1 MNSMKKLGMYNS
13 GPICQHPRAYLG
25 FHIPKGFIGNRT
37 TANSHNPTKW
47 LPQNCVLSLAVHRIT
62 HNTGIKCKKIVPK
75 TMLAGPKGGKWLAN
89 PPNPPHLD
97 PLLRTPPQ
105 STYHV
110 KYKQL
115 TSPHISTVAPSSR
128 SLSTINIGV
137 VPGTTM
143 VHGILSFLAE

>member
-1 MNSMKKLGMYNS
+1 
-13 GPICQHPRAYLG
+13 
-25 FHIPKGFIGNRT
+25 
-37 TANSHNPTKW
+37 
-47 LPQNCVLSLAVHRIT
+47 
-62 HNTGIKCKKIVPK
+62 
-75 TMLAGPKGGKWLAN
+75 MLAGPKGGKWLAN

-97 PLLRTPPQ
+97 PLLRTPLPPK

-110 KYKQL
+110 KNKQL

>member
-1 MNSMKKLGMYNS
+1 
-13 GPICQHPRAYLG
+13 
-25 FHIPKGFIGNRT
+25 
-37 TANSHNPTKW
+37 
-47 LPQNCVLSLAVHRIT
+47 
-62 HNTGIKCKKIVPK
+62 
-75 TMLAGPKGGKWLAN
+75 MLAGPKGGKWLAN
-89 PPNPPHLD
+89 QPNPPHLD
-97 PLLRTPPQ
+97 PLLRAPPQ

-110 KYKQL
+110 KNKQL